1 MFGRQRP
8 GIPLCVPPSAGVPT
22 ASSDRAEDVRSAEAE
37 KPCLAESQPAASGL
51 GGAHTAASLVK
62 VFDESISL
70 GNALEELMGK

>member
-1 MFGRQRP
+1 MSHRP
-8 GIPLCVPPSAGVPT
+8 QESPQQVPF
-22 ASSDRAEDVRSAEAE
+22 DRAEDVRSAEAE

-70 GNALEELMGK
+70 GNVLEELMGK